1 MRGKLITKHGHMA
14 DLRPSETMQLS
25 RLLTPMQQALLLEGE
40 SVLVKREYTLDSWK
54 EYWLSC
60 DSDAQHM
67 RPRHPRQS

>member
-25 RLLTPMQQALLLEGE
+25 RLLTPIQREQLLEGE

-54 EYWLSC
+54 EYWLC
-60 DSDAQHM
+60 SDAQTI
-67 RPRHPRQS
+67 RHRRQG

>member
-25 RLLTPMQQALLLEGE
+25 RLLTPMQREQLLEGE

-54 EYWLSC
+54 EYWLC
-60 DSDAQHM
+60 SDAQ
-67 RPRHPRQS
+67 PIRHRRQGHS